1 MRLKTALAKL
11 RHEKK
16 RAVTVF
22 LIFAFLSL
30 GINFTLS
37 GIGSFIKSIDDF
49 SHIGNV
55 ELVVQGV
62 TVENLT
68 RFGEVVNYLYFNNG
82 KVELNGKT
90 YDALIGYGRF
100 DVPKAQSSP
109 EGVYVLAFPEAKRG
123 DKIRINGK
131 TYTVLGSYYYLMGE
145 PIVLTMERGK
155 NLYAFIRCND
165 TKALAEFLMSH
176 ARVRYFLVYR
186 NGHVPYMDELRN
198 VRNFVMSFFYLLLG
212 TALLIKVLVT
222 ISHVKGKT
230 REVGVLK
237 ALGIPD
243 SFVFTLFVGDYLI
256 VALLGYIAGIL
267 PGILLGSSF
276 SIFINVP
283 LPLKSSYVY
292 PLKFDVL
299 IMLAIVLMVS
309 LPYLYVSRIRTI
321 DALRFVPKRSSVLKF
336 LTVFFVVFL
345 ASSSAYFSLVGV
357 EKLANFSAPFNV
369 WVIGAPDKISKL
381 PGEKAGYL
389 SGQSVNGITT
399 EVYFFNYTSIFR
411 KTLVKGRWFERPDEA
426 VVEVGLA
433 RKLHIKVGDTITVNI
448 LGVNRT
454 YRVVGI
460 SDMFFYNHRA
470 LFLPMQGFLEPTM
483 DFMKVSDPEKVK
495 EELEAQG
502 LKVYTLDDLRRMTE
516 QNLVLFKTPVYT
528 VMLVTFLVGVF
539 AVFTLVY
546 LDIEGNEKVY
556 ATLKAIGIPDSHVE
570 REFLAKTVPSAVI
583 GSLLALAPAIRVGYY
598 IGNII
603 LPVNLSLGDA
613 LRVIPLFPALYVAY
627 ALFTVLIVKKVMKKL
642 DVVKALRA

>member
-1 MRLKTALAKL
+1 MKLRTALAKL
-11 RHEKK
+11 KREKK

-37 GIGSFIKSIDDF
+37 GIGSVVKAIDDF

-55 ELVVQGV
+55 EFVVQGV

-68 RFGEVVNYLYFNNG
+68 RFGEVVNYIYFDNG
-82 KVELNGKT
+82 KVKLNGKT

-100 DVPKAQSSP
+100 NVPGVQSSP
-109 EGVYVLAFPEAKRG
+109 GGVYVLAFPEAKRG
-123 DKIRINGK
+123 DKIEINGK

-145 PIVLTMERGK
+145 PIVLTMEKGK
-155 NLYAFIRCND
+155 NLYAFMRYND
-165 TKALAEFLMSH
+165 TKALAEFLMGH

-198 VRNFVMSFFYLLLG
+198 VRNFVMSYFYLLLG
-212 TALLIKVLVT
+212 TALLVKVLVT
-222 ISHVKGKT
+222 IAHVRGNT

-256 VALLGYIAGIL
+256 VALLGYTAGIF
-267 PGILLGSSF
+267 PGILLGRSF
-276 SIFINVP
+276 NVFINVP
-283 LPLKSSYVY
+283 LPLRPNYVY

-309 LPYLYVSRIRTI
+309 LPYIYVSRIRTI

-336 LTVFFVVFL
+336 LAVFFMVFL

-369 WVIGAPDKISKL
+369 WVIGSPEKIAKL

-389 SGQSVNGITT
+389 NGQGVNGITT
-399 EVYFFNYTSIFR
+399 EVYFFNYTSLFQ
-411 KTLVKGRWFERPDEA
+411 KTLVRGRWFERPDEA
-426 VVEVGLA
+426 VVELGLA
-433 RKLHIKVGDTITVNI
+433 RKLHIRVGDTIRVNL

-470 LFLPMQGFLEPTM
+470 LFLPIQGFIEPTM
-483 DFMKVSDPEKVK
+483 DFTKVSNPEKAK

-528 VMLVTFLVGVF
+528 IMLVTFLVGVF
-539 AVFTLVY
+539 AVFTMIY

-556 ATLKAIGIPDSHVE
+556 ATLKAIGIPDSHVQ
-570 REFLAKTVPSAVI
+570 REFLAKTVLSAI
-583 GSLLALAPAIRVGYY
+583 ISSLLAIPPAIKAGYY

-613 LRVIPLFPALYVAY
+613 LKILPLLPALYVLY
-627 ALFTVLIVKKVMKKL
+627 ALFTVLIVKRVMKRL
-642 DVVKALRA
+642 DIVKALRA

>member
-1 MRLKTALAKL
+1 MRLQTALAKL
-11 RHEKK
+11 RRGKK

-22 LIFAFLSL
+22 IIFAFLSL

-37 GIGSFIKSIDDF
+37 GIGSFIKAIDDF

-68 RFGEVVNYLYFNNG
+68 RFGEVVNYIYFDNG

-90 YDALIGYGRF
+90 YSALIGYGRF
-100 DVPKAQSSP
+100 DVPKVRSSP
-109 EGVYVLAFPEAKRG
+109 EGVYVLAFPEVKKG

-145 PIVLTMERGK
+145 PIVLTMEKGG
-155 NLYAFIRCND
+155 NLYAFMRCND
-165 TKALAEFLMSH
+165 TKALAEFLMGH

-186 NGHVPYMDELRN
+186 NGHTPYMDELRN
-198 VRNFVMSFFYLLLG
+198 ARNFVMSFFYLLLG
-212 TALLIKVLVT
+212 TALLVKVLVT
-222 ISHVKGKT
+222 IAHVRGST

-237 ALGIPD
+237 ALGLPD

-256 VALLGYIAGIL
+256 VALLGYTAGIL

-276 SIFINVP
+276 NIFVNVP
-283 LPLKSSYVY
+283 LPLKPNYVY

-321 DALRFVPKRSSVLKF
+321 EALRFVPKRSSILKF
-336 LTVFFVVFL
+336 LAIFFVVFL

-369 WVIGAPDKISKL
+369 WAIGSPEKISKL

-389 SGQSVNGITT
+389 SGQSVNGVTT
-399 EVYFFNYTSIFR
+399 EVYFFNYTSVFQ
-411 KTLVKGRWFERPDEA
+411 KTLISGRWFKEPDEA

-433 RKLHIKVGDTITVNI
+433 RKLHLKVGDTIRVTI
-448 LGVNRT
+448 LGVTRD

-470 LFLPMQGFLEPTM
+470 LFLPIQDFVEPTM
-483 DFMKVSDPEKVK
+483 DFMKVSDPEGVK

-539 AVFTLVY
+539 AIFTLVY

-570 REFLAKTVPSAVI
+570 REFLSKVVPSSI
-583 GSLLALAPAIRVGYY
+583 MGSLLAIPPAVKVGYY

-603 LPVNLSLGDA
+603 LPVNISLGDA
-613 LRVIPLFPALYVAY
+613 LKVLPLFTALYVAY
-627 ALFTVLIVKKVMKKL
+627 ALFTALIVRRVMRRL

>member
-1 MRLKTALAKL
+1 MKLRTALAKL
-11 RHEKK
+11 KREKK

-37 GIGSFIKSIDDF
+37 GIGSVVKAIDDF

-55 ELVVQGV
+55 EFVVQGV

-68 RFGEVVNYLYFNNG
+68 RFGEVVNYIYFDNG
-82 KVELNGKT
+82 KVKLNGKT

-100 DVPKAQSSP
+100 NVPGVQSSP
-109 EGVYVLAFPEAKRG
+109 GGVYVLAFPEAKRG
-123 DKIRINGK
+123 DKIEINGK

-145 PIVLTMERGK
+145 PIVLTMEKGK
-155 NLYAFIRCND
+155 NLYAFMRCND
-165 TKALAEFLMSH
+165 TKALAEFLMGH

-198 VRNFVMSFFYLLLG
+198 VRNFVMSYFYLLLG
-212 TALLIKVLVT
+212 TALLVKVLVT
-222 ISHVKGKT
+222 IAHVRGNT

-256 VALLGYIAGIL
+256 VALLGYTAGIF
-267 PGILLGSSF
+267 PGILLGRSF
-276 SIFINVP
+276 NVFINVP
-283 LPLKSSYVY
+283 LPLRPNYVY

-309 LPYLYVSRIRTI
+309 LPYIYVSRIRTI

-336 LTVFFVVFL
+336 LAVFFMVFL

-369 WVIGAPDKISKL
+369 WVIGSPEKIAKL

-389 SGQSVNGITT
+389 NGQGVNGITT
-399 EVYFFNYTSIFR
+399 EVYFFNYTSLFQ
-411 KTLVKGRWFERPDEA
+411 KTLVRGRWFERPDEA
-426 VVEVGLA
+426 VVELGLA
-433 RKLHIKVGDTITVNI
+433 RKLHIRVGDTIRVNL

-470 LFLPMQGFLEPTM
+470 LFLPIQGFIEPTM
-483 DFMKVSDPEKVK
+483 DFTKVSNPEKAK

-528 VMLVTFLVGVF
+528 IMLVTFLVGVF
-539 AVFTLVY
+539 AVFTMIY

-556 ATLKAIGIPDSHVE
+556 ATLKAIGIPDSHVQ
-570 REFLAKTVPSAVI
+570 REFLAKTVLSAI
-583 GSLLALAPAIRVGYY
+583 ISSLLAIPPAIKAGYY

-613 LRVIPLFPALYVAY
+613 LKILPLLPALYVLY
-627 ALFTVLIVKKVMKKL
+627 ALFTVLIVKRVMKRL
-642 DVVKALRA
+642 DIVKALRA